1 MIKHA
6 FIYVNISMSKQLRRQ
21 NEKQFLKINVLISS
35 GPLGYLL
42 PVVHGHM
49 KVRDDLIILRFTFL
63 W

>member
-1 MIKHA
+1 
-6 FIYVNISMSKQLRRQ
+6 MSKQLRRQ